1 MGCFHS
7 TSQVAHQDPTNGF
20 MYTKPPAKGTRVAL
34 FGGLLYR
41 ITDEEKGRWAFY
53 NNSKDYEFHI
63 KYLFGSDSRL
73 EALGNTTLEV
83 QDDGILV
90 QMVLYPLETKDFVQG
105 TIDGYESKL
114 EALPLSEEYFAQH
127 PELDE
132 AAYYRR
138 LEAPKSSQF

>member
-1 MGCFHS
+1 MGCFNS
-7 TSQVAHQDPTNGF
+7 TDSVPLQDPTRGY
-20 MYTKPPAKGTRVAL
+20 MYTNPKAKGTKEAL

-41 ITDEEKGRWAFY
+41 IIDEQEGCWAFY

-63 KYLFGSDSRL
+63 KYLFGADSHVNALSDT
-73 EALGNTTLEV
+73 AVTV
-83 QDDGILV
+83 QDDGILAEV
-90 QMVLYPLETKDFVQG
+90 SVYPLETKDFVRG
-105 TIDGYESKL
+105 MIDGYESKL

-138 LEAPKSSQF
+138 LEAPKSNQF

>member
-1 MGCFHS
+1 MGCFNS
-7 TSQVAHQDPTNGF
+7 TGHVANQDPTNGF
-20 MYTKPPAKGTRVAL
+20 MYTKPKAKGTKEAL

-41 ITDEEKGRWAFY
+41 ITDEETSRWAFY
-53 NNSKDYEFHI
+53 NNSKDYEFHL
-63 KYLFGSDSRL
+63 KYLFGADSRL
-73 EALGNTTLEV
+73 EALGDTTLEM
-83 QDDGILV
+83 QDDGILAQTV
-90 QMVLYPLETKDFVQG
+90 VYPLETKDFVQG

-127 PELDE
+127 PEQDE

>member
-1 MGCFHS
+1 MGCFNS
-7 TSQVAHQDPTNGF
+7 TDTVADQDPASGY
-20 MYTKPPAKGTRVAL
+20 MYTKPKAKGTKEAL

-41 ITDEEKGRWAFY
+41 ITDEEEGGLAFY

-63 KYLFGSDSRL
+63 KYLFGADSQLNAVGDTKL
-73 EALGNTTLEV
+73 EM
-83 QDDGILV
+83 QDDGILAEV
-90 QMVLYPLETKDFVQG
+90 VVYPLETKHFVQG

-127 PELDE
+127 PEMDE

>member
-1 MGCFHS
+1 MGGCNS
-7 TSQVAHQDPTNGF
+7 TSSTADQDPTKGY
-20 MYTKPPAKGTRVAL
+20 MYAKPKARGDKEAL

-41 ITDEEKGRWAFY
+41 IADQNEGRWAFY

-63 KYLFGSDSRL
+63 KYLFGADSHL
-73 EALGNTTLEV
+73 EALGDATLEV
-83 QDDGILV
+83 QDDGILAE
-90 QMVLYPLETKDFVQG
+90 MVVYPLETKDFVQG

-138 LEAPKSSQF
+138 LEAPKSSRF

>member
-1 MGCFHS
+1 MGICSS
-7 TSQVAHQDPTNGF
+7 TGAAAEVDPTKGQ
-20 MYTKPPAKGTRVAL
+20 MYTKPKAKGTKEPL

-41 ITDEEKGRWAFY
+41 IADEDEGRWAFY

-63 KYLFGSDSRL
+63 KYLFGADSRL
-73 EALGNTTLEV
+73 DALGDTTVEV
-83 QDDGILV
+83 QDDGILAE
-90 QMVLYPLETKDFVQG
+90 MVVYPLETKDFVQG

-138 LEAPKSSQF
+138 LEAPKSTKF